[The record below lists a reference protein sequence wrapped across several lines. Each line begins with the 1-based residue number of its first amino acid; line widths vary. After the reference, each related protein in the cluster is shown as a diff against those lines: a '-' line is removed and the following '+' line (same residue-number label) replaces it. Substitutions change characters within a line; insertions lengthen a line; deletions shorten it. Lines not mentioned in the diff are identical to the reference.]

1 MIIAVDAGSPGTVEA
16 EHLCH
21 ELLGLLP
28 DAEIACTH
36 WVPATP
42 TDHLSDDVLPA
53 HVAVSITLPEATKA
67 TVRRLRHRADEE
79 DLGLVISWPGTT
91 AAGATT
97 TLGPAQLVAG
107 ARLASAEGSPRTAG
121 RLFRFPGQSAAR
133 GRLTA
138 RDLRDRAGIDVI
150 EGIGGTPVHDDSVI
164 DTMNFIRPIWRSAQS
179 VLLVQ
184 PAANDVLVPFELEH
198 QQKCC
203 SNH

>member
-1 MIIAVDAGSPGTVEA
+1 VIIAVDAGSPGTVEA

-28 DAEIACTH
+28 DAEFACTH

-42 TDHLSDDVLPA
+42 TDHLSDDALPA
-53 HVAVSITLPEATKA
+53 HVALSITLPDATTA

-79 DLGLVISWPGTT
+79 DLGLVISSGSSGSTL
-91 AAGATT
+91 
-97 TLGPAQLVAG
+97 TLGPAQLVGG
-107 ARLASAEGSPRTAG
+107 ARLAAAEGSRRTAG
-121 RLFRFPGQSAAR
+121 RLFRFPGQPAAR

-138 RDLRDRAGIDVI
+138 RALRDHAGIDVI

-164 DTMNFIRPIWRSAQS
+164 ETLNFIRPIWRSTQS

-203 SNH
+203 TNH

>member
-28 DAEIACTH
+28 NAEIACTH
-36 WVPATP
+36 WVPADHS
-42 TDHLSDDVLPA
+42 DHLTDSVLSA
-53 HVAVSITLPEATKA
+53 HVAISITLPEATKA

-79 DLGLVISWPGTT
+79 DLGLVISPPAGVD
-91 AAGATT
+91 GATI

-107 ARLASAEGSPRTAG
+107 ARLAAAEGSQRTAG

-138 RDLRDRAGIDVI
+138 RDLRAHAGIDLI

-164 DTMNFIRPIWRSAQS
+164 DTLNFIRPVWRSANS

-184 PAANDVLVPFELEH
+184 PAAGDLLVPFELEH